1 MQRPLPSLRLPVG
14 ARYHIEVASQLQ
26 VLHIV
31 DIPLTDVGPVVVDI
45 GSEFAKEESERHG

>member
-1 MQRPLPSLRLPVG
+1 MLQPLPLLRLPVG
-14 ARYHIEVASQLQ
+14 ARYHIEVPSQLR

-31 DIPLTDVGPVVVDI
+31 DIPLTGAGPVVVDI